1 MTEQGKIDNSFGV
14 LMQNLQASLFND
26 EDLTITASGKVEDA
40 DGGEVI
46 ALSQSREERRHLE
59 TVGNASSDESFLAK
73 PQPLVRQP
81 TPPMSGFSCFGAGM
95 LQAISGAV
103 GNYDDDDEEPPSIH
117 RLPPAST
124 VVAPIEMRDAAGI
137 APSRPEIQPNDS
149 NSTGESVSP
158 RAPHRLSARANAMYQ
173 ERSRIDFRTGM
184 SGHMGLASYMVHPH
198 VYLEERAASSR
209 APGLLKMSGH
219 TGLTVS
225 RTTDRGDREWQ
236 TDPS

>member
-1 MTEQGKIDNSFGV
+1 
-14 LMQNLQASLFND
+14 MQNLQASLFND
-26 EDLTITASGKVEDA
+26 EDLTITASGKDQDA
-40 DGGEVI
+40 DSGEAV
-46 ALSQSREERRHLE
+46 ALSQLPEELQHNE
-59 TVGNASSDESFLAK
+59 TIGNASSDESFLAK

-81 TPPMSGFSCFGAGM
+81 TPPMGFSCFGTGM

-103 GNYDDDDEEPPSIH
+103 GTYDDDEEPPNIH
-117 RLPPAST
+117 RLPPASA
-124 VVAPIEMRDAAGI
+124 VEAPIEMRAAAGI
-137 APSRPEIQPNDS
+137 ARPPSEIQPNGS
-149 NSTGESVSP
+149 NSTVESVSP
-158 RAPHRLSARANAMYQ
+158 RASQRLSVRADAMYQ
-173 ERSRIDFRTGM
+173 ERSRVDFRTGM

-225 RTTDRGDREWQ
+225 RATDRGDRELQ